1 MTNIERMKRRKENIM
16 TTREYFQSVLDAHL
30 SDEMDAAST
39 TLLKK
44 LDERNEKRKS
54 ADTKA
59 KQETAARRATV
70 LAWLKSNSGQHTRDA
85 IATGTG
91 LSAGQCQSAALALC
105 GEGLVEKA
113 EVKVDK
119 TKRTVYS
126 AK

>member
-1 MTNIERMKRRKENIM
+1 M
-16 TTREYFQSVLDAHL
+16 TTREYFQAVLDAHL

-70 LAWLKSNSGQHTRDA
+70 LAFLKSNEGQYTRDA
-85 IATGTG
+85 IAAGTG

-105 GEGLVEKA
+105 GEGLVKKD
-113 EVKVDK
+113 EVKIDK
-119 TKRTVYS
+119 AKRTVYS
-126 AK
+126 IA

>member
-1 MTNIERMKRRKENIM
+1 MTNIERMKRRKEKIM
-16 TTREYFQSVLDAHL
+16 TTREYFQAVLDAHL

-39 TLLKK
+39 ALLKK

-59 KQETAARRATV
+59 KQETAARRAAV
-70 LAWLKSNSGQHTRDA
+70 EAFLKSNPGQHTRDA
-85 IATGTG
+85 IAAGTG

-105 GEGLVEKA
+105 EAGKAEKA
-113 EVKVDK
+113 EVKIDK
-119 TKRTVYS
+119 AKRTVYS